1 LRTYPLNGETVAVA
15 PLRARLCPIPGDKF
29 GTVTRFDRDT
39 AVTPAGSGAYGGV
52 VDEGWWIQRGPNG
65 GYLAAMLLRALTAAV
80 DDPTRHAR
88 SLTIHYAAAPA
99 AGPVQIDTVVERTGR
114 SLTTVTARLSQ
125 DGRLCAIA
133 IAAFATERDS
143 PVAFA
148 DAPMPDVGS
157 PDDPPVLSR
166 PRGASP
172 TLSDRFDQ
180 RITSGGPFLSGDPAV
195 SGGWI
200 RLEEPR
206 VMDAPL
212 AALYMDAWLPPVF
225 IRAGVLVGVP
235 TIDLTVHFLA
245 PLPLADLDPAAH
257 LAVRFESR
265 IARGGF
271 VEEDGELWSPDGTLL
286 AKSRQLALIIGMPPG

>member
-1 LRTYPLNGETVAVA
+1 M
-15 PLRARLCPIPGDKF
+15 
-29 GTVTRFDRDT
+29 TRFDRDT
-39 AVTPAGSGAYGGV
+39 AVTTTGDGAYEGV

-80 DDPTRHAR
+80 DDPARHAR
-88 SLTIHYAAAPA
+88 SLTIHYASAPG
-99 AGPVQIDTVVERTGR
+99 AGPVRIDTAVERTGR

-133 IAAFATERDS
+133 IGAFATERDS

-157 PDDPPVLSR
+157 PDDPSVLVR
-166 PRGASP
+166 PEGARP
-172 TLSDRFDQ
+172 TLIDRFDQ
-180 RITSGGPFLSGDPAV
+180 RVTQGGSFLSGDPAL

-206 VMDAPL
+206 AVDAPL
-212 AALYMDAWLPPVF
+212 AALYLDAWLPPVF
-225 IRAGVLVGVP
+225 IRAGHPVGVP

-245 PLPLADLDPAAH
+245 PLPPEGLDPAAH

-265 IARGGF
+265 VARGGF

-286 AKSRQLALIIGMPPG
+286 AQSRQLALIIGMPPPG